1 MSRRYSMKLFLVL
14 ALSLA
19 TSGCHGMTANRSSVS
34 GFKHIK
40 DFATV
45 ECYYHNV
52 AEIENDGT
60 DYLFGLINVGY
71 KHAWFEYNGKI
82 RMGIDASKVKVQG
95 PDSSGRV
102 IVELPDAEVLSFAFV
117 DENSFSELYT
127 DKGIFTQ
134 VTLKDQRDAYKMAQE
149 AMRNDA
155 KSDTRML
162 REARERAEALIEQY
176 IKTVGSVCGEDY
188 TVEFR

>member
-1 MSRRYSMKLFLVL
+1 
-14 ALSLA
+14 
-19 TSGCHGMTANRSSVS
+19 
-34 GFKHIK
+34 
-40 DFATV
+40 
-45 ECYYHNV
+45 
-52 AEIENDGT
+52 
-60 DYLFGLINVGY
+60 
-71 KHAWFEYNGKI
+71 
-82 RMGIDASKVKVQG
+82 MGIDASKVKVQG
-95 PDSSGRV
+95 PDSSGKV
-102 IVELPDAEVLSFAFV
+102 IVELPDAEVLGFAFV

-149 AMRNDA
+149 AMRSDA

-176 IKTVGSVCGEDY
+176 IKTVGSVCGENY